1 MWSITQLQ
9 ALSGSPSISH
19 GPMGGDGQTVASACR
34 PYPFNLV
41 KFERSLVSVAVTLSM
56 NSLFIEV
63 NICCLALWWSHSL
76 KEDRKKK
83 KKEEEE
89 EEEEEVEGRRR
100 RRRKRRRRRIYLRTE
115 RPRRDRTLLS

>member
-1 MWSITQLQ
+1 
-9 ALSGSPSISH
+9 
-19 GPMGGDGQTVASACR
+19 MGKAASACR

-76 KEDRKKK
+76 TEERKKKRKKKTKKK
-83 KKEEEE
+83 KKKKKKKNLFTYREAPARSY
-89 EEEEEVEGRRR
+89 VVVVKSHGA
-100 RRRKRRRRRIYLRTE
+100 KF
-115 RPRRDRTLLS
+115 

>member
-1 MWSITQLQ
+1 
-9 ALSGSPSISH
+9 
-19 GPMGGDGQTVASACR
+19 MGKVASACR

-56 NSLFIEV
+56 NSLCIEV

-76 KEDRKKK
+76 TEERKKKRKKKTKKKK

-89 EEEEEVEGRRR
+89 EFIYVHRGPGEIVRCCREEPWS
-100 RRRKRRRRRIYLRTE
+100 KILRSLDFWLTE
-115 RPRRDRTLLS
+115 SVGSFPI

>member
-1 MWSITQLQ
+1 MCK
-9 ALSGSPSISH
+9 
-19 GPMGGDGQTVASACR
+19 VASACR

-76 KEDRKKK
+76 KEERKKK
-83 KKEEEE
+83 KKE
-89 EEEEEVEGRRR
+89 RRR
-100 RRRKRRRRRIYLRTE
+100 RSRRKKKKKKKKKKNLFTYREAPARSYVVVVK
-115 RPRRDRTLLS
+115 SHGAKF